1 MHVRPVRRGDHDAVL
16 RLADRLTI
24 GVARW
29 RDEDAVAEAVG
40 GWLRESLADPW
51 VDVLVAVERRD
62 EVVGVV
68 SLSTRAHFTGEPDA
82 YVRELVVAQGHERR
96 GVGRRLVAAAEAWAA
111 ERGHRCVTL
120 ETGAANTS
128 ARAFYASLGY
138 LEEDVRLTRPLP
150 AAGGEVVS
158 RAP

>member
-1 MHVRPVRRGDHDAVL
+1 MHVRPARRGDHDAVL

-24 GVARW
+24 GV
-29 RDEDAVAEAVG
+29 
-40 GWLRESLADPW
+40 
-51 VDVLVAVERRD
+51 
-62 EVVGVV
+62 V
-68 SLSTRAHFTGEPDA
+68 SLSTRGHFTGES
-82 YVRELVVAQGHERR
+82 
-96 GVGRRLVAAAEAWAA
+96 A

-150 AAGGEVVS
+150 PETGDEVAS
-158 RAP
+158 HAP